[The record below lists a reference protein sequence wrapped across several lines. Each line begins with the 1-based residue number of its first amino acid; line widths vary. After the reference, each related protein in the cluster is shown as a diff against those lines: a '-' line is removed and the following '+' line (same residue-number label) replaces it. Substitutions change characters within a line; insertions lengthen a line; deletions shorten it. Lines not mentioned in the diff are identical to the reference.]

1 MLIACKKNP
10 NLQKE
15 AAGEQ
20 VSLTAKSIGGFIGRT
35 VQMKNEME
43 LMANA
48 RKSKNAM
55 EQATHVSSVQALRTR
70 RPYANVSAIFSTR
83 YA

>member
-1 MLIACKKNP
+1 LPAKKP

-20 VSLTAKSIGGFIGRT
+20 ASLAAKSIGGFIGRT

-48 RKSKNAM
+48 RKSKNAI
-55 EQATHVSSVQALRTR
+55 E
-70 RPYANVSAIFSTR
+70 
-83 YA
+83 

>member
-1 MLIACKKNP
+1 VLIACKKNP

-48 RKSKNAM
+48 IKSKNAI
-55 EQATHVSSVQALRTR
+55 E
-70 RPYANVSAIFSTR
+70 
-83 YA
+83 